1 MALED
6 LAMMRALPNSYVFY
20 PSDAVAA
27 EKAVE
32 LVANLKGIRYI
43 RTSRYPLYLLDI

>member
-20 PSDAVAA
+20 PSDPVSC
-27 EKAVE
+27 ERAVE
-32 LVANLKGIRYI
+32 LSANL
-43 RTSRYPLYLLDI
+43 